1 MFLLSLLG
9 VILAFALNVMY
20 SGIRW
25 ESFVDVVSLLVLL
38 VVVIPVLVQTGLAKD
53 FNNSFRLTI
62 GRKKAASFKEI
73 KRAAEA
79 VSLVRKTLWN
89 AGIFT
94 TCISV
99 ITLLHRL
106 DTPESI
112 GPNLAVAILVLSYAA
127 VLNII
132 FLPIEKQL
140 EIRLIEFDGEEQE
153 I

>member
-9 VILAFALNVMY
+9 VILVFTLSVMY

-25 ESFVDVVSLLVLL
+25 EYFVDLISIFVLL
-38 VVVIPVLVQTGLAKD
+38 VVSISVLVQTGLMKD

-62 GRKKAASFKEI
+62 GRKKAADFKEI

-79 VSLVRKTLWN
+79 VNLIRKILWN
-89 AGIFT
+89 TGIFT
-94 TCISV
+94 ACISLF
-99 ITLLHRL
+99 TLMHDL
-106 DTPESI
+106 DTPEAI
-112 GPNLAVAILVLSYAA
+112 GPNLVAAILVLSYAA

-140 EIRLIEFDGEEQE
+140 EIRLIEFDGEE
-153 I
+153 

>member
-20 SGIRW
+20 SGVRW
-25 ESFVDVVSLLVLL
+25 ETFVDLISLFVLL
-38 VVVIPVLVQTGLAKD
+38 VVVIPVLVQTGLMKD

-62 GRKKAASFKEI
+62 GRKKAADFKEI
-73 KRAAEA
+73 KRAVEA

-89 AGIFT
+89 TGIFT
-94 TCISV
+94 SCLSV
-99 ITLLHRL
+99 ITIMNELS
-106 DTPESI
+106 TPESI

-140 EIRLIEFDGEEQE
+140 KIRLIEFDGEE
-153 I
+153 